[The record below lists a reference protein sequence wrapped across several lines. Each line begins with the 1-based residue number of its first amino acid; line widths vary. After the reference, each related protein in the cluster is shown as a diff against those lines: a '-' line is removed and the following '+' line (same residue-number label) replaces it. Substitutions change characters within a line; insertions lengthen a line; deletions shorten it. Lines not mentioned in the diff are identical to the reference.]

1 MPVGYMQLEFIGKED
16 LYLTVKPQMTYFKM
30 VYRRYTNFAMES
42 ITVDFDGPR
51 NCLQLFEDKEKT
63 LRVTIPRHGDLINQT
78 YLLVHIPEEIKSILS
93 F

>member
-42 ITVDFDGPR
+42 ITVDFDHSWI
-51 NCLQLFEDKEKT
+51 T
-63 LRVTIPRHGDLINQT
+63 LIFL
-78 YLLVHIPEEIKSILS
+78 Y